1 MDGKVACV
9 ECTQKC
15 LLDHGN
21 KKKASPDVASFF
33 KVMIG
38 DRFSKLLFLPPKFA
52 PTVSALVNKKAVLE
66 DSLGLQWE
74 VIISRINGSLSLKQ
88 GWNAFSLDHDLKIG
102 EFLIFSYITSSHFIV
117 KIYDKSG
124 CEKLNFPKAINQKK
138 RTRDNRKYTFKA
150 GPSHTIDR
158 SSMNK
163 RDSRTSVVHG
173 SDADIGQH
181 LHEMNDTGKDLIVTE
196 NASAR
201 DNSNERS
208 KLNPKE
214 AYIEEMICMFD
225 RDVGDKQEEDRTYI
239 FDLSDFEMLKKNSG
253 TGGSNEVT
261 AMDETCTD
269 HDDSLLRLRNGAG
282 PVDKNP
288 VAKGAVTT
296 AIPMDETCS
305 DHDDSLLR
313 LINEAG
319 SVDKSPVA
327 KEAVTAAIPSDASK
341 FDGSRINNS
350 SETKVQNTAS
360 PSHEGLCIC
369 KTSGHLFPK
378 AALKPEENE
387 IISNISNR
395 AINKCLTADGS
406 ESLSGNDVVISGK
419 EHDLI
424 DDSCQSANKKISEIS
439 ESFDKTMKA
448 IKIESVELTSDPC
461 SQKII
466 PQINGESVQVVN
478 PVWSEISNMIRT
490 ENDSAVPVV
499 KSEPVDPV
507 ITWPISSSFSCQ
519 ELPMRLPIRMTY
531 RGRPQTDRR
540 VVYLRDPV
548 MRLWPVLYIERNYF
562 KTLAS
567 GWEAFSKANNI
578 QPGDE
583 CVIGIENGVEGIC
596 SVQIISK

>member
-21 KKKASPDVASFF
+21 KKKASPDVVSFF
-33 KVMIG
+33 KIMIG
-38 DRFSKLLFLPPKFA
+38 DQFSKLLFLPPKFA
-52 PTVSALVNKKAVLE
+52 PTVSALVNQKAVLE
-66 DSLGLQWE
+66 DSRGLQWE

-102 EFLIFSYITSSHFIV
+102 EFLVFNYITSSHFIV

-124 CEKLNFPKAINQKK
+124 CEKLNFPEAVNQKK
-138 RTRDNRKYTFKA
+138 RTRDNRKYTKA
-150 GPSHTIDR
+150 GPSHTIDK

-163 RDSRTSVVHG
+163 RDSRTSVVSG
-173 SDADIGQH
+173 SDADIGHH
-181 LHEMNDTGKDLIVTE
+181 LYEMNDMGKALIVTE
-196 NASAR
+196 NDSTL

-208 KLNPKE
+208 TLYPKE
-214 AYIEEMICMFD
+214 AYVEEMICMFD
-225 RDVGDKQEEDRTYI
+225 RDVGDKREDDRTYI
-239 FDLSDFEMLKKNSG
+239 FDLSDFEMLTKNAG

-261 AMDETCTD
+261 AMDETCSH
-269 HDDSLLRLRNGAG
+269 HDDALLRLRNGAG

-305 DHDDSLLR
+305 DHDGSLLR

-327 KEAVTAAIPSDASK
+327 KEAVTAAIPSEASK
-341 FDGSRINNS
+341 FDRSRINNS
-350 SETKVQNTAS
+350 SETEVQNTD
-360 PSHEGLCIC
+360 
-369 KTSGHLFPK
+369 K
-378 AALKPEENE
+378 A
-387 IISNISNR
+387 
-395 AINKCLTADGS
+395 
-406 ESLSGNDVVISGK
+406 
-419 EHDLI
+419 
-424 DDSCQSANKKISEIS
+424 
-439 ESFDKTMKA
+439 MKA

-466 PQINGESVQVVN
+466 PQLNGESVKVLN
-478 PVWSEISNMIRT
+478 PVCSKISNMIRT
-490 ENDSAVPVV
+490 ENDSAVPEV

-507 ITWPISSSFSCQ
+507 ITLPISSSFSCQ

-531 RGRPQTDRR
+531 RGRPKTDRR

-548 MRLWPVLYIERNYF
+548 MRLWPVLYIQRNYF
-562 KTLAS
+562 QTLAS

-583 CVIGIENGVEGIC
+583 CVIGVENEVEGIC
-596 SVQIISK
+596 PVQIISK

>member
-1 MDGKVACV
+1 
-9 ECTQKC
+9 
-15 LLDHGN
+15 
-21 KKKASPDVASFF
+21 
-33 KVMIG
+33 
-38 DRFSKLLFLPPKFA
+38 
-52 PTVSALVNKKAVLE
+52 
-66 DSLGLQWE
+66 
-74 VIISRINGSLSLKQ
+74 
-88 GWNAFSLDHDLKIG
+88 
-102 EFLIFSYITSSHFIV
+102 
-117 KIYDKSG
+117 
-124 CEKLNFPKAINQKK
+124 
-138 RTRDNRKYTFKA
+138 
-150 GPSHTIDR
+150 
-158 SSMNK
+158 MNK

-173 SDADIGQH
+173 SDADIGHH

-196 NASAR
+196 SAR

-214 AYIEEMICMFD
+214 AYIEEMICMLD

-253 TGGSNEVT
+253 TGGSHEVT

-341 FDGSRINNS
+341 FDGSQINNS

-369 KTSGHLFPK
+369 KTSWHLFPK

-387 IISNISNR
+387 NISNISNT

-406 ESLSGNDVVISGK
+406 ESLSGNEVVISGK
-419 EHDLI
+419 EHDFI

-466 PQINGESVQVVN
+466 PQINGV
-478 PVWSEISNMIRT
+478 
-490 ENDSAVPVV
+490 
-499 KSEPVDPV
+499 
-507 ITWPISSSFSCQ
+507 
-519 ELPMRLPIRMTY
+519 
-531 RGRPQTDRR
+531 
-540 VVYLRDPV
+540 
-548 MRLWPVLYIERNYF
+548 
-562 KTLAS
+562 
-567 GWEAFSKANNI
+567 ANEVANTH
-578 QPGDE
+578 DL
-583 CVIGIENGVEGIC
+583 
-596 SVQIISK
+596 